1 MTAVSP
7 APPIL
12 PPARGARESFLR
24 LIAVL
29 GLVVIGAAVLHG
41 LYVLLVVAAIV
52 LMIMV
57 HELGHFVTAK
67 LSGMKVTEYFLGFGP
82 RLWSVRRG
90 ETEYGVKAIPAGGYV
105 RIVGMT
111 TAEELNPEDEPRS
124 YREQSFPRRV
134 LVASAGS
141 AMHVVMALVLLFV
154 MFTLSGYPTTAAVNE
169 VSGLSTILGQV
180 SPAEH
185 AGIKPGDELIGVGTH
200 RESINAIIST
210 IEAHPGTTI
219 SLLVRR
225 DGHDRSIEVRPLDGR
240 AVKLQQ
246 SGSTTVAKKGTRP
259 VGFIGVGLGGVLEQ
273 TVGPLDAVPRTF
285 AAFGT
290 VVRQTGAGIATV
302 FSVHGLRSFAHAV
315 ATSGRPASTGSGV
328 SGNSGELVSILG
340 AVQIGAQAAQQN
352 LSELLYL
359 LVAINVFVGI
369 ANLFPMLP
377 LDGGHVAIAIYERV
391 RTRRG
396 RAYHADVRK
405 LMPVAYVFLAFM
417 LVLGLSALYLNAVHP
432 LSLPN
437 G

>member
-1 MTAVSP
+1 MTALSP
-7 APPIL
+7 APPVL
-12 PPARGARESFLR
+12 PPAHGARESFLR
-24 LIAVL
+24 LLAVL
-29 GLVVIGAAVLHG
+29 VLLVIGAALLHG
-41 LYVLLVVAAIV
+41 LYVLLVVTAIV

-111 TAEELNPEDEPRS
+111 TAEELNPADEPRS
-124 YREQSFPRRV
+124 YREQTFPRRV

-141 AMHVVMALVLLFV
+141 GMHVVMALVLLFM
-154 MFTLSGYPTTAAVNE
+154 MFTLSGYPTTAAANE

-185 AGIKPGDELIGVGTH
+185 AGIKPGDELVGV
-200 RESINAIIST
+200 
-210 IEAHPGTTI
+210 
-219 SLLVRR
+219 
-225 DGHDRSIEVRPLDGR
+225 
-240 AVKLQQ
+240 
-246 SGSTTVAKKGTRP
+246 
-259 VGFIGVGLGGVLEQ
+259 
-273 TVGPLDAVPRTF
+273 
-285 AAFGT
+285 
-290 VVRQTGAGIATV
+290 GIATV
-302 FSVHGLRSFAHAV
+302 FSLHGLRSFAHDV
-315 ATSGRPASTGSGV
+315 ATSGRPASTGSGA
-328 SGNSGELVSILG
+328 SGNTGELVSILG

-377 LDGGHVAIAIYERV
+377 LDGGHVAIAIYERI

-405 LMPVAYVFLAFM
+405 LMPVAYLFLAFM
-417 LVLGLSALYLNAVHP
+417 LVLGISALYLNAVHP